1 MVKLGALIGQQM
13 GRSLR
18 MIEFS
23 FLQQQSRHVADK
35 IRWRRYTP
43 DSLACVGRCASVEAT
58 EL

>member
-1 MVKLGALIGQQM
+1 MAKPGALTGQQT
-13 GRSLR
+13 GRSVC

-35 IRWRRYTP
+35 IRWRRYMP